1 MVDLECMVKTWRLD
15 WLKLIFSG
23 TNGTWRSYLQH
34 ILSSVEGLFFF
45 NCNYNISDYTI
56 PSQFY
61 WELLL
66 WWSQF
71 RETFAT
77 EEDWKIIIWNNKEM
91 KVENKPV
98 YYKHYVNTRDSF
110 AFKIFYVYLV

>member
-1 MVDLECMVKTWRLD
+1 MVDLECMVKTLRLD
-15 WLKLIFSG
+15 WLKRILYG
-23 TNGTWRSYLQH
+23 TNGAWRSYLQH

-61 WELLL
+61 WEILL

-71 RETFAT
+71 RETFAA
-77 EEDWKIIIWNNKEM
+77 EEDWKIIIWNNK
-91 KVENKPV
+91 
-98 YYKHYVNTRDSF
+98 
-110 AFKIFYVYLV
+110 